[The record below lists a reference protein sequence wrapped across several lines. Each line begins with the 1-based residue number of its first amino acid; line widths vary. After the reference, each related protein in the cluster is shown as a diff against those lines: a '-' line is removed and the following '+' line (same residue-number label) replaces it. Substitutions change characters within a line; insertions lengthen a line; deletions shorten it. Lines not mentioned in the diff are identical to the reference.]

1 MVWLINTVLSEPTML
16 FLGSPTATIS
26 FILQITSQLKF
37 QVPTRATGAIELKMA
52 AGVPVIVGRVLGQDG
67 WTVSACDRYAALVA
81 EITD

>member
-37 QVPTRATGAIELKMA
+37 QVPTRAAGAGELKTA
-52 AGVPVIVGRVLGQDG
+52 TGVPVIVRRVAWSGWVSCQYLRQLRRLG
-67 WTVSACDRYAALVA
+67 C
-81 EITD
+81 